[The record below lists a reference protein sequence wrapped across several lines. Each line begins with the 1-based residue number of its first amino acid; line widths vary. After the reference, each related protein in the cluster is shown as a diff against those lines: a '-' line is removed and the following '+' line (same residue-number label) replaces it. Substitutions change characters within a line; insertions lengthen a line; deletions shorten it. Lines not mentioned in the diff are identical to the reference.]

1 MRNVNTTRDTNTF
14 GEKLSGI
21 FHGLVIAMVAG
32 LTLVPALHFVAS
44 IA

>member
-1 MRNVNTTRDTNTF
+1 MRNFTITRNTSSISER
-14 GEKLSGI
+14 LSGI